1 MAIYGSEN
9 ATTVADLVFFGEL
22 ANQLRDCLT
31 VRTGQCSCHCDSPTG
46 GCQKS
51 AWLWAAA
58 TGPQHLRLVL
68 DEYVARY
75 NRRRLH
81 RARYLRSPARG

>member
-51 AWLWAAA
+51 AWL
-58 TGPQHLRLVL
+58 
-68 DEYVARY
+68 
-75 NRRRLH
+75 
-81 RARYLRSPARG
+81 